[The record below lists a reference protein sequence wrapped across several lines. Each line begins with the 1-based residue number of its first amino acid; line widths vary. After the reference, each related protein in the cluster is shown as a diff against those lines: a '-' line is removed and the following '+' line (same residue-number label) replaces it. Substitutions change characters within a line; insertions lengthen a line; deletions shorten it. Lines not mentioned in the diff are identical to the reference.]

1 MKWICSF
8 VHWKS
13 SHFLVGNDRKNP
25 WIEDYRTM
33 YNLVSLS
40 HYSRKEVTELIR
52 TAMDIKG
59 GKLSPSLMGK
69 SLVLLFFNPSLR
81 TRTSFE
87 LAMKELGGNVV
98 TLNAG
103 EDTWKLETVE
113 GAVMNGG
120 AAEHI
125 KDAAQVLGRYADAI
139 GIRAFARGENWEKDR
154 LDPII
159 ESFVSYAG
167 VPIINMESSLY
178 HPNQALADI
187 MTVMERYGEG
197 IRGLPIT
204 ITWAKHPNPLPM
216 AVPNSILLAC
226 ALFGM
231 DIRLL
236 RPRGYDLDAAIMERA
251 DILCKDSGGRLV
263 VTDNIQEG
271 YTGSKV
277 VYAKSWG
284 SLEYYGRKQEEAE
297 FRKGLNNWI
306 VDNEKMELTDSA
318 VFMHCLP
325 VRRNV
330 VVSDS
335 VIDSSDSVVYDEA
348 ENRLHA
354 QKAVLG
360 KILAPESI

>member
-1 MKWICSF
+1 MDNL
-8 VHWKS
+8 VTL
-13 SHFLVGNDRKNP
+13 SHF
-25 WIEDYRTM
+25 
-33 YNLVSLS
+33 
-40 HYSRKEVTELIR
+40 SRKEVTELIR
-52 TAMDIKG
+52 TAIRIKG
-59 GKLSPSLMGK
+59 GKLSPSIEGK
-69 SLVLLFFNPSLR
+69 SLVLLFLNPSLR

-87 LAMKELGGNVV
+87 LAIEELGGSVV

-103 EDTWKLETVE
+103 EDTWKLETSE
-113 GAVMNGG
+113 GAVMNGR

-159 ESFVSYAG
+159 ESFVRYAG

-187 MTVMERYGEG
+187 MTVMERYGEDV
-197 IRGLPIT
+197 RGLPIT
-204 ITWAKHPNPLPM
+204 ITWAQHPNPLPM
-216 AVPNSILLAC
+216 AVPNSILLTC

-231 DIRLL
+231 DIRFL

-251 DILCKDSGGRLV
+251 DTLCKDSGGRIV

-271 YTGSKV
+271 YIGSKV

-284 SLEYYGRKQEEAE
+284 SLEYYGRKEEEAG
-297 FRKGLNNWI
+297 FRRGLDNWI
-306 VDNEKMELTDSA
+306 VNDEKMKLTERA

-335 VIDSSDSVVYDEA
+335 VIESPDSVVYDEA

-360 KILAPESI
+360 KILAPDSI